1 MSYCWSENSAIQ
13 KLSINTI
20 INYHACKCSVAHYS
34 SRGISDSGDWQRGMS
49 WAGLKQLMATDHGQ
63 HGQTDQR
70 SLSPASLA
78 RLSTAP
84 ERPMFS
90 LPARSTCTQET
101 THLALSNCLRPFF
114 FTFFFY
120 ILCNPRLQ
128 ALVYILPSTTAIFS
142 YAIGSRKLSAT
153 EQFFVGAQCHL

>member
-1 MSYCWSENSAIQ
+1 MLYKSYLLIQLLTIMHASAV
-13 KLSINTI
+13 LLI
-20 INYHACKCSVAHYS
+20 IPAEAFLTLGTGN
-34 SRGISDSGDWQRGMS
+34 GGMS
-49 WAGLKQLMATDHGQ
+49 WVGLKQLMATDHGQ

-90 LPARSTCTQET
+90 LPARSTCTQGT

-114 FTFFFY
+114 LLFFFFY